1 MNARLKNGL
10 LIAAVASLA
19 IFPLIMVKQPAA
31 GPEGKQGEIFKGSD
45 DQASTAIQAL
55 APGYKPWFK
64 SIYNSPSPEI
74 ETLLFAL
81 QAAIGAGFI
90 GYYIGYSRGRA
101 KENTPK
107 PAVGPEKQDK
117 CANKFVF
124 CEKSAENKF

>member
-1 MNARLKNGL
+1 MNSRLKNCL
-10 LIAAVASLA
+10 LIAAVAALV
-19 IFPLIMVKQPAA
+19 ILPLVIVKQPSA
-31 GPEGKQGEIFKGSD
+31 GPDGKRVEIFKGAD

-74 ETLLFAL
+74 DALLFVL

-90 GYYIGYSRGRA
+90 GYYVGYSRGRA
-101 KENTPK
+101 KENRPK
-107 PAVGPEKQDK
+107 PAVGPYKQDV
-117 CANKFVF
+117 NEFVF